1 MIRLFNPEHDLCLA
15 NDTPG
20 YTPVSSALQFGQD
33 CQDILHRIMDIT
45 YDKENK
51 EEPILGKVSVW
62 GWDSFA
68 KKKLLQMG
76 VPSHDLPSDHQL
88 NLVRDLSHR
97 RTALQ
102 ATDFIR
108 RNISDTRY
116 LCPHESQEIDRLE
129 DIDPFLEKYGQAVF
143 KAPWSGSGK
152 GLRWMNRNQ
161 MSHSDEGW
169 CRNTIRKQGS
179 LIAEAREE
187 VVQDFAMLFAVHRN
201 KVLYEG
207 LSLFNTWNGTYRSN
221 ILASNQHILGILSR
235 YVPMET
241 LEEVRMLLLQFI
253 EKNFLGRYRGFVG
266 VDMFICRN
274 DFIYRNDTL
283 PYVLSPCVE
292 INVRMTMG
300 LLARRYYDR
309 KSLEQPEI
317 IDGRGLFLVLYEKD
331 PAVLKE
337 KLSSATDILTPVY
350 PDTRYAIA
358 IYHPS

>member
-20 YTPVSSALQFGQD
+20 YTPVSSALRFGQD
-33 CQDILHRIMDIT
+33 CQDILHRILDMT
-45 YDKENK
+45 YYNGKK
-51 EEPILGKVSVW
+51 EEEPTLGKVSVW

-76 VPSHDLPSDHQL
+76 VPSHDLPSNHQL
-88 NLVRDLSHR
+88 DLVRDLSHR

-102 ATDFIR
+102 AADFIR
-108 RNISDTRY
+108 KNIREPRF

-129 DIDPFLEKYGQAVF
+129 DINPFLEKYGQAVF

-152 GLRWMNRNQ
+152 GLRWIHRNQ

-187 VVQDFAMLFAVHRN
+187 VVQDFAMLFAVHGN

-207 LSLFNTWNGTYRSN
+207 LSLFNTWNGTYKSN
-221 ILASNQHILGILSR
+221 TLASNQHILGILSR
-235 YVPMET
+235 YVPRET
-241 LEEVRMLLLQFI
+241 LEEARNLLLQFI
-253 EKNFLGRYRGFVG
+253 EKNFLGKYRGFVG
-266 VDMFICRN
+266 IDMFICRS
-274 DFIYRNDTL
+274 DTL

-300 LLARRYYDR
+300 LLARRYYD
-309 KSLEQPEI
+309 KTCPEQAGD
-317 IDGRGLFLVLYEKD
+317 IDGRYRFLVLYEKD
-331 PAVLKE
+331 PAVLQE
-337 KLSSATDILTPVY
+337 KLSTAIDVLTPVN

-358 IYHPS
+358 IYHLN

>member
-20 YTPVSSALQFGQD
+20 YTPVSSALRFGQD
-33 CQDILHRIMDIT
+33 CEDILYRILDMT
-45 YDKENK
+45 YEGKNG
-51 EEPILGKVSVW
+51 EEPTLGNVSAW
-62 GWDSFA
+62 GWDTFA
-68 KKKLLQMG
+68 RKRLLEMG
-76 VPSHDLPSDHQL
+76 IPPHDLPSDHQL
-88 NLVRDLSHR
+88 DQVRTLSHR

-102 ATDFIR
+102 AADFIR
-108 RNISDTRY
+108 RNISDTRF
-116 LCPHESQEIDRLE
+116 LCPHEAQEINKPE
-129 DIDPFLEKYGQAVF
+129 AINSFLEKYGQAVF

-152 GLRWMNRNQ
+152 GLRWIHRNQ

-179 LIAEAREE
+179 LIAEARET
-187 VVQDFAMLFAVHRN
+187 VVQDFAMLFSVHEN

-207 LSLFNTWNGTYRSN
+207 LSLFNTWNGTYKSN

-241 LEEVRMLLLQFI
+241 LEEVRMLFSQFI

-274 DFIYRNDTL
+274 DFIGQSDTL

-309 KSLEQPEI
+309 KCSEQPGI
-317 IDGRGLFLVLYEKD
+317 IDGKCGFSVLYEKD
-331 PAVLKE
+331 PAVLQE
-337 KLSSATDILTPVY
+337 KLSSAIDILTQVN
-350 PDTRYAIA
+350 PDTRYAVA
-358 IYHPS
+358 IYHLN